1 MKWYNLLFCLLLSA
15 SGFSQAREMG
25 SQDSTLTS
33 CLVIEKPFVQKN
45 GKVSK
50 YKEIYFRCSVQ
61 DYFIKF
67 CESEVTKKQM
77 KKYINKGISVVMEI
91 REGSWDICEDSPQ
104 EMQSRIGKYV
114 VIHSIEKH

>member
-1 MKWYNLLFCLLLSA
+1 MKKYCLLFFLLMNTICF
-15 SGFSQAREMG
+15 GQGREMG

-33 CLVIEKPFVQKN
+33 CLVIEKPFVRKN
-45 GKVSK
+45 GEVSNF
-50 YKEIYFRCSVQ
+50 KEIYFRCSVQ

-114 VIHSIEKH
+114 VIHSIVKH